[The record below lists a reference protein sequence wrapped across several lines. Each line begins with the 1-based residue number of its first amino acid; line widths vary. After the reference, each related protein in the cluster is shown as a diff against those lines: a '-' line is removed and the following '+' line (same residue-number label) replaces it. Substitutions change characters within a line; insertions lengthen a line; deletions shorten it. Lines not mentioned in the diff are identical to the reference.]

1 MTPKNPDPLPSGL
14 HFLPEAELKLKNIT
28 SPGWI
33 LDIGG
38 GGEGVIGQL
47 EGQRVIAVDTSRR
60 ELEEAAPGP
69 LKLVMDAR
77 ELQFLDGSFS
87 AAACFFS
94 LMYIPPGDH
103 GQVLQEIFRVLQP
116 GGKLYLWEANLPP
129 RTDQTLELIAV
140 KLTIHLPDREIKTGY
155 GTRWP
160 EQGLGPEHYQTQME
174 QAGFRIEDSWKGQG
188 IFHLEAQKP

>member
-1 MTPKNPDPLPSGL
+1 MTHTNPDSLPSGL
-14 HFLPEAELKLKNIT
+14 HFLPKAHLKLEKIP

-47 EGQRVIAVDTSRR
+47 EGRRVVAVDTSRR

-87 AAACFFS
+87 TAACFFS
-94 LMYIPPGDH
+94 LMYIPPQDH
-103 GQVLQEIFRVLQP
+103 EKVLQEIYRVLQP
-116 GGKLYLWEANLPP
+116 GGQLYLWEASLPP
-129 RTDQTLELIAV
+129 RTESSPELIAV
-140 KLTIHLPDREIKTGY
+140 KLTIQLPDREIKTGY

-174 QAGFRIEDSWKGQG
+174 QVGFRIEDSWKGQG